1 MRTAL
6 GRRFGTLAVAL
17 AVAATGLVVAA
28 TPANAACQTVRIW
41 STDNYQYVAVEKD
54 YPDIY
59 KGVLRARTP
68 ANAAGT
74 WELFDMCFISGY
86 TFTLRAWAN
95 GLYVAREANYSGR
108 FSQVLRA
115 RTPAGQLGTWE
126 QFTLQEPGGDVHGIL
141 GSNGRFV
148 AYERDYNDAYDNLLR
163 ARTAGER
170 GPWEA
175 FTYQA
180 V

>member
-1 MRTAL
+1 MRKST
-6 GRRFGTLAVAL
+6 GRRLGAFAAAL
-17 AVAATGLVVAA
+17 AVATTALAVPAA
-28 TPANAACQTVRIW
+28 PAQAACRTVNIW
-41 STDNYQYVAVEKD
+41 STDSNLLVSAEKD

-59 KGVLRARTP
+59 KGVLRARTSW
-68 ANAAGT
+68 ANRGT
-74 WELFDMCFISGY
+74 WELFDMCFISGW
-86 TFTLRAWAN
+86 TFTLRAQAN

-115 RTPAGQLGTWE
+115 RTAAGQLGTWE

-141 GSNGRFV
+141 GSNGLFV
-148 AYERDYNDAYDNLLR
+148 AYERDYNDKYDNLLR

-175 FTYQA
+175 WTYQY